1 MQVYV
6 HLCKITTDWKEILK
20 EKFLEIFNE
29 KISDDDIIKNEF
41 GKPMSNKTY
50 FSISHSKDL
59 LAIAFSKEIEIGIDI
74 QICKLKTDAKKF
86 ANKIL
91 TQVEMQEITDFS
103 EKTLIKY
110 WTRKESAFKLNGNE
124 KTFNPNQ
131 IETNIYHF
139 FEKEIEFNNEVYYLS
154 IASKSNCNFIFI

>member
-20 EKFLEIFNE
+20 EKFFEIFNE
-29 KISDDDIIKNEF
+29 KISDEDIIKNEF
-41 GKPMSNKTY
+41 GKPISGKTY

-91 TQVEMQEITDFS
+91 TPNEMQEINDFS
-103 EKTLIKY
+103 AKTLIKY
-110 WTRKESAFKLNGNE
+110 WARKESAFKLNGNE

-131 IETNIYHF
+131 IETKMHCY
-139 FEKEIEFNNEVYYLS
+139 FEKEIEFDNKFYYLS
-154 IASKSNCNFIFI
+154 IASKCKCNFIFI